1 MVWLHADFAGLK
13 WRSPEGSIVKIQ
25 QSIAEVD
32 PSLARFYDAL
42 DAPDAAS
49 AQTVYACHRDLSEF
63 SAFMAHRGKRVSAAN
78 PGDIAGFLHKIQGL
92 PGSIRRL
99 RSIRLY
105 FRFLI
110 HQGLVLT
117 DPVADVIVPGSLP
130 HFSVFEHRAIK
141 IPIALLGVFVLNTFL
156 YVPLPAAVGIMAA
169 GWILAVLALP
179 VNPNDHTPD
188 NLTWSA

>member
-1 MVWLHADFAGLK
+1 M
-13 WRSPEGSIVKIQ
+13 SIRQ
-25 QSIAEVD
+25 PIAAAD
-32 PSLARFYDAL
+32 PSLSRFYDAL

-63 SAFMAHRGKRVSAAN
+63 AAFMAYRGKLVSAAN
-78 PGDIAGFLHKIQGL
+78 PSDVAGFLHKIQGL

-110 HQGLVLT
+110 RQGLVLN
-117 DPVADVIVPGSLP
+117 DPVADVIVPGSLL

-141 IPIALLGVFVLNTFL
+141 IPISLMGIFVLNDVLQVPFL
-156 YVPLPAAVGIMAA
+156 AAVGIMAA
-169 GWILAVLALP
+169 GWILTVLALP
-179 VNPNDHTPD
+179 VNPVDRTPD

>member
-1 MVWLHADFAGLK
+1 MTI
-13 WRSPEGSIVKIQ
+13 RQP
-25 QSIAEVD
+25 IAAVD

-63 SAFMAHRGKRVSAAN
+63 AAFMAYRGKRVSAAN
-78 PGDIAGFLHKIQGL
+78 PSDIAGFLHKIQGL

-110 HQGLVLT
+110 RQGLIVN
-117 DPVADVIVPGSLP
+117 DPLATVIVPGSLP

-141 IPIALLGVFVLNTFL
+141 IPIALLGIFVLTEFL
-156 YVPLPAAVGIMAA
+156 EVPVLAAVGIMAA
-169 GWILAVLALP
+169 GWILTVLALP
-179 VNPNDHTPD
+179 VNPNDRTPD